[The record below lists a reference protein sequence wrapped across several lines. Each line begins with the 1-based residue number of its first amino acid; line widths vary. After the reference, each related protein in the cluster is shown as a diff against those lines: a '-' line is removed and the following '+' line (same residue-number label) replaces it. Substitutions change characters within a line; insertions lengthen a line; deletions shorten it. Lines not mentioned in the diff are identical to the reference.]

1 MPRRAV
7 GHSGRDALRPGGQ
20 RRNRQLQRRRGSS
33 ARHRHHI
40 GRRGRRRPRRPPLRA
55 ALDARARDRASEADL
70 FAVNEE
76 RKIETEEVDAV
87 TPPPRARVTDTAA
100 ETFERKRDYLA
111 GFLSGEKP
119 DEPTSGPG
127 GDLQASVVEVLKS
140 IYDPEIPV
148 DIYELGLIYDV
159 DISEDGDATVTMT
172 LTTPHCPVA
181 ESMPQE
187 VELRV
192 LSVPGI
198 RDAVVNLV
206 WDPPWD
212 PSKMSDEARLELGML

>member
-1 MPRRAV
+1 M
-7 GHSGRDALRPGGQ
+7 
-20 RRNRQLQRRRGSS
+20 NR
-33 ARHRHHI
+33 
-40 GRRGRRRPRRPPLRA
+40 
-55 ALDARARDRASEADL
+55 
-70 FAVNEE
+70 E
-76 RKIETEEVDAV
+76 RKIETEEVNAV
-87 TPPPRARVTDTAA
+87 TPPPRARVT
-100 ETFERKRDYLA
+100 ETFERKKDYLA
-111 GFLSGEKP
+111 GFLAGDRLE
-119 DEPTSGPG
+119 EPEG
-127 GDLQASVVEVLKS
+127 GAGSDLQASVVDVLKS

-148 DIYELGLIYDV
+148 DIYELGLIYGV
-159 DISEDGDATVTMT
+159 DISEDGDATITMT

-181 ESMPQE
+181 ESLPQE